1 MGFMSELQS
10 ALFTER
16 RRGIERRQVKL
27 SAYVYGSLH
36 PRRRNGRR
44 ASDRRYPIIDWHPAR
59 IFGAATLIL
68 FLCAADA
75 VLTVVLMTHGAVE
88 ANPVMAMILP
98 KGLGWFAG
106 LKLAMTGIGCLV
118 LVACSRMRLFRSVP
132 GELMLYG
139 VAAVYIAL
147 IVYELHLL
155 DRVLES

>member
-1 MGFMSELQS
+1 
-10 ALFTER
+10 
-16 RRGIERRQVKL
+16 
-27 SAYVYGSLH
+27 
-36 PRRRNGRR
+36 
-44 ASDRRYPIIDWHPAR
+44 
-59 IFGAATLIL
+59 
-68 FLCAADA
+68 
-75 VLTVVLMTHGAVE
+75 MTHGAVE